1 MGIRVSEVDA
11 SDGFRHRLN
20 EDLGAFVEIIY
31 AKKFQPQKSQK
42 AEIAE
47 SLTLWLDTESSDDP
61 IMEEGRLFLLD
72 LADAMLQKTPSAQL
86 HQPRVSTTLTI
97 KASNRPAS
105 LALVRV
111 DASGSSMLPY
121 EAHVKAEARLAAA
134 LVHWLRES
142 FGDEESIFVACPH
155 RIQRSAVRQAIL
167 SPGED
172 WGTDHMEQNGPESDV
187 DALAAE
193 LTAFHVSERGLR
205 IDTVERLQGKL
216 LTELIVPSDLYLGS
230 EASFV
235 IFLMSHTHAPSLS
248 NHLEF
253 LLSRRRLNVG
263 ISRAKVLCIMIS
275 SRGVLQPSLEVLAK
289 EGSREGLE
297 FLRAYEDRAWIK
309 DVKLEL

>member
-1 MGIRVSEVDA
+1 M
-11 SDGFRHRLN
+11 N
-20 EDLGAFVEIIY
+20 EDLGAFVELIY
-31 AKKFQPQKSQK
+31 AKKFQPQKSQTG
-42 AEIAE
+42 EIAE
-47 SLTLWLDTESSDDP
+47 SLRLWLDTESSDDP
-61 IMEEGRLFLLD
+61 VMEQSRIFLLN
-72 LADAMLQKTPSAQL
+72 LADAMLQKGRPVKLSP
-86 HQPRVSTTLTI
+86 PRVNSTLTL
-97 KASNRPAS
+97 KAQNRPAS

-111 DASGSSMLPY
+111 KASGSSLLPY

-172 WGTDHMEQNGPESDV
+172 WGSDQVEEAGPESDV

-193 LTAFHVSERGLR
+193 LAAFHVSERGLR
-205 IDTVERLQGKL
+205 IDTVERLQGK
-216 LTELIVPSDLYLGS
+216 VHQDLAYVSYIFLGS

-235 IFLMSHTHAPSLS
+235 IFLLSHTHGPSLS

-263 ISRAKVLCIMIS
+263 ISRAKVLCIMVS

-289 EGSREGLE
+289 EESRQGLE
-297 FLRAYEDRAWIK
+297 FLRAYEDRAWAGEITL
-309 DVKLEL
+309 DV